1 MFELF
6 IFHLHLLAGLFAFT
20 KYWQK
25 NGLKYGFLAISV
37 VALVFIVG
45 WSISGMIANLIFPEN
60 IINSPYF
67 TKNTFGLLLLII
79 PETVFFYHFF
89 IKDSTV
95 KIIESK

>member
-25 NGLKYGFLAISV
+25 NGLKEGFLAVAV

-45 WSISGMIANLIFPEN
+45 WSISGTLANLIYPED
-60 IINSPYF
+60 IINTPYF
-67 TKNTFGLLLLII
+67 TKDAFGLLLLII
-79 PETVFFYHFF
+79 PEAIFFYYFF
-89 IKDSTV
+89 IKDNKS
-95 KIIESK
+95 